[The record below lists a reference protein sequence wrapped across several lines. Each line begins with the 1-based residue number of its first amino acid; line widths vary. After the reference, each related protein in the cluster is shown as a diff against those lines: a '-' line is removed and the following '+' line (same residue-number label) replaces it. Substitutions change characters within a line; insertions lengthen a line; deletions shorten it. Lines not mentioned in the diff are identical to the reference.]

1 MDWIVWMLFVVPV
14 GGLVI
19 AYFEYKG
26 KKTFLMHDNNRYKK
40 GFWLKQRIEKQADP
54 FKVDKW

>member
-1 MDWIVWMLFVVPV
+1 MDWIVWMIFVVPV

-26 KKTFLMHDNNRYKK
+26 KKAFLKHNNDLDKK
-40 GFWLKQRIEKQADP
+40 GFRLKQCIENQADP
-54 FKVDKW
+54 FKVNKW